1 MATHFILSA
10 WPGKGQEGSGLCP
23 RRVEGW
29 PGTRKGVGGQET
41 AGLTSLVEAV
51 SPLSTHFS
59 PEIIEG
65 VRLIVSMH
73 PAYY

>member
-1 MATHFILSA
+1 MATHFISSG

-23 RRVEGW
+23 RRGEGW
-29 PGTRKGVGGQET
+29 PCTRKGVGGQET
-41 AGLTSLVEAV
+41 AGLTWLVEVV

-59 PEIIEG
+59 PQIIEG

-73 PAYY
+73 PA